1 MAAPILGSATPM
13 TKEGALAAEPPLALA
28 AGAAGAFASR
38 KVRRSSE
45 TTPSLTS
52 LMFCSAEKRK
62 AQRGLEEHE
71 LQLRGGAEGEEGS
84 AGGAGPVG
92 AGSAGGRARGRA
104 RGPGGAAA
112 GGGEE
117 GKGV

>member
-71 LQLRGGAEGEEGS
+71 LQLRGGAERSGGGRGAR
-84 AGGAGPVG
+84 AGRGQWAR
-92 AGSAGGRARGRA
+92 AAREGGRA
-104 RGPGGAAA
+104 GPGGAEA
-112 GGGEE
+112 GGG
-117 GKGV
+117 G